1 MLNGRRPWA
10 WPLVPIYSTVVAVKW
25 WMLRVGLLGTR
36 KLRWPVVSVGSLSA
50 GGAGKTPVVIA
61 LAKLLKDRGWEVDVL
76 SRGYGREGT
85 GVECVEA
92 SRDDAAQ
99 RYGDEPVMIAEQAK
113 VPVWVGTNRYEA
125 GTKAQEAAK
134 SGWHGLHLLD
144 DGFQHRQL
152 ARTLELVLVTNDD
165 LNDALIPAGN
175 LREGFDSL
183 RRADA
188 VVVRE
193 DEFEVAGKRLWEMV
207 WAGTPIWTVR
217 RRLVFPAAPKSANG
231 NGSVSSTSDFNGR
244 ANGTNGNKD
253 AAARAKGAGT
263 RPIAFCAIAR
273 PDNFVK
279 MLVGAGCDVVDSVAF
294 DDHHQYSMTDIDQLL
309 AAAAE
314 NEATGFVTTDKDA
327 VKLTREMRSRLESV
341 GTLMVVTL
349 EVEFA
354 NTYEVMRAI
363 ESRLA

>member
-1 MLNGRRPWA
+1 MLKVRRPWA
-10 WPLVPIYSTVVAVKW
+10 WPLVPIYSAAIAVKW
-25 WMLRVGLLGTR
+25 WMLRVGLLSTK

-85 GVECVEA
+85 GVERVQPELE
-92 SRDDAAQ
+92 DAAQ
-99 RYGDEPVMIAEQAK
+99 RYGDEPVMIAKQAK
-113 VPVWVGTNRYEA
+113 VPVWVGADRYEA
-125 GTKAQEAAK
+125 GTKAQEAAAT
-134 SGWHGLHLLD
+134 GWQGLHLLD
-144 DGFQHRQL
+144 DGFQHQQL
-152 ARTLELVLVTNDD
+152 ARSLELVLVTTED
-165 LNDALIPAGN
+165 LKDALIPAGN

-193 DEFEVAGKRLWEMV
+193 DEFEVAGKQLWEMV

-217 RRLVFPAAPKSANG
+217 RLLVFPALGGRNGAANG
-231 NGSVSSTSDFNGR
+231 ATHLL
-244 ANGTNGNKD
+244 
-253 AAARAKGAGT
+253 AKAQGAGL

-273 PDNFVK
+273 PDNFVT
-279 MLVGAGCDVVDSVAF
+279 MLVGAGCDVVDTVAF
-294 DDHHQYSMTDIDQLL
+294 DDHHPYAMADVERLL
-309 AAAAE
+309 SAAAE
-314 NEATGFVTTDKDA
+314 NTASGFVTTDKDA
-327 VKLTREMRSRLESV
+327 VKLSAAMRERLEAV
-341 GTLMVVTL
+341 GPLMVVTL

>member
-1 MLNGRRPWA
+1 MLNVRRPWA
-10 WPLVPIYSTVVAVKW
+10 WPLVPFYSAGIAVKW
-25 WMLRVGLLGTR
+25 WMLRVGLLSTK

-76 SRGYGREGT
+76 TRGYGRDGT
-85 GVECVEA
+85 SVEKVDLNEP
-92 SRDDAAQ
+92 DAAQ
-99 RYGDEPVMIAEQAK
+99 RYGDEPVMIAEQAH
-113 VPVWVGTNRYEA
+113 VPVWVGADRYEA
-125 GTKAQEAAK
+125 GTKAQEAAAT
-134 SGWHGLHLLD
+134 GWQGLHLLD

-152 ARTLELVLVTNDD
+152 ARTLELVLVTTED
-165 LNDALIPAGN
+165 LHDALIPAGN

-183 RRADA
+183 RRADV

-217 RRLVFPAAPKSANG
+217 RRLVFPAL
-231 NGSVSSTSDFNGR
+231 
-244 ANGTNGNKD
+244 NGTNGHG
-253 AAARAKGAGT
+253 AATPALKAQGAGP
-263 RPIAFCAIAR
+263 RPVAFCAIAR
-273 PDNFVK
+273 PDSFVT
-279 MLVGAGCDVVDSVAF
+279 MLVGAGCDVVDTVAF
-294 DDHHQYSMTDIDQLL
+294 DDHHLYDMDDIEKLL
-309 AAAAE
+309 AKA
-314 NEATGFVTTDKDA
+314 NEDDASGFVTTDKDA
-327 VKLTREMRSRLESV
+327 VKLTAEMRERLATV
-341 GTLMVVTL
+341 GPLMVVTL

>member
-1 MLNGRRPWA
+1 MNVRRPWA
-10 WPLVPIYSTVVAVKW
+10 WPLVPFYSAGIAVKW
-25 WMLRVGLLGTR
+25 WMLRVGLLSTK

-76 SRGYGREGT
+76 TRGYGRDGSA
-85 GVECVEA
+85 VEKVDLEQP
-92 SRDDAAQ
+92 DAAQ
-99 RYGDEPVMIAEQAK
+99 RYGDEPVMIAEQAH
-113 VPVWVGTNRYEA
+113 VPVWVGNDRYEA
-125 GTKAQEAAK
+125 GTKAQEAAAT
-134 SGWHGLHLLD
+134 GWQGLHLLD

-152 ARTLELVLVTNDD
+152 ARTLELVLVTTED
-165 LNDALIPAGN
+165 LQDALIPAGN

-183 RRADA
+183 RRADV

-217 RRLVFPAAPKSANG
+217 RRLVFPALNG
-231 NGSVSSTSDFNGR
+231 ATGTGAATPAVR
-244 ANGTNGNKD
+244 AQ
-253 AAARAKGAGT
+253 GAGT

-273 PDNFVK
+273 PDSFVT
-279 MLVGAGCDVVDSVAF
+279 MLVGAGCDVVDTVAF
-294 DDHHQYSMTDIDQLL
+294 EDHHLYDMNDLEMLL
-309 AAAAE
+309 AKAGEIDAS
-314 NEATGFVTTDKDA
+314 GFVTTDKDA
-327 VKLTREMRSRLESV
+327 VKLTAEMRERLETV
-341 GTLMVVTL
+341 GPLMVVTL

>member
-1 MLNGRRPWA
+1 
-10 WPLVPIYSTVVAVKW
+10 VVAVKW
-25 WMLRVGLLGTR
+25 WMLRVGLLSTK

-61 LAKLLKDRGWEVDVL
+61 LAKLLRDRGWEVDVL
-76 SRGYGREGT
+76 SRGYGRDGT
-85 GVECVEA
+85 GVERVQPH
-92 SRDDAAQ
+92 SDDAAQ
-99 RYGDEPVMIAEQAK
+99 RYGDEPVMIAEQAN
-113 VPVWVGTNRYEA
+113 VPVWVGADRYEA
-125 GTKAQEAAK
+125 GTKAQEAAET
-134 SGWHGLHLLD
+134 GWNGLHLLD

-152 ARTLELVLVTNDD
+152 ARTLELVLVTTED
-165 LNDALIPAGN
+165 LKDTLMPAGN

-217 RRLVFPAAPKSANG
+217 RRLVFPALNG
-231 NGSVSSTSDFNGR
+231 HNGATNGSSGKTTNGMVSSSVS
-244 ANGTNGNKD
+244 AL
-253 AAARAKGAGT
+253 AKGAGA
-263 RPIAFCAIAR
+263 RPVAFCAIAR

-294 DDHHQYSMTDIDQLL
+294 DDHHQYSMADVEQLL
-309 AAAAE
+309 KVAE
-314 NEATGFVTTDKDA
+314 ENQASGFVTTDKDA
-327 VKLTREMRSRLESV
+327 VKLSGPMRRRLEEV
-341 GTLMVVTL
+341 GRLMVVTL